1 MLSPTSFPSENAAAL
16 LVQDEPLYE
25 IVDGQRVDLQPMS
38 VYTAWLASRLHGQLW
53 PYVEE
58 HGFGTCVMEMLF
70 ILDAERNLRRRPD
83 VAFVSA
89 DRWPLD
95 REFPVTGDWDVV
107 PDLAVEVISPND
119 IFKDVLAKLHEYF
132 QYGVQLVWTVVPDAQ
147 QVYVY
152 DSPTQVRILTV
163 RDTLPGSKIL
173 PDFRLP
179 LASLFQRS
187 ASTQVVPG
195 S

>member
-1 MLSPTSFPSENAAAL
+1 MLSPTLLTSENDVAL

-25 IVDGQRVDLQPMS
+25 IVDGQRVDVPPMS
-38 VYTAWLASRLHGQLW
+38 VYTTWLASRLHGLLW

-95 REFPVTGDWDVV
+95 REIPTTGDWDIV

-119 IFKDVLAKLHEYF
+119 IFEDVLTKLHEYF
-132 QYGVQLVWTVVPDAQ
+132 QYGVQLVWAVVPEAQ

-152 DSPTQVRILTV
+152 DSPTQVRILTG
-163 RDTLPGSKIL
+163 RDTLTGDKLL
-173 PDFRLP
+173 PDFHVP
-179 LASLFQRS
+179 LARLFQRS
-187 ASTQVVPG
+187 ASTQVVPE

>member
-1 MLSPTSFPSENAAAL
+1 MLSPTLLTPENDAAL
-16 LVQDEPLYE
+16 LVQDESLYE
-25 IVDGQRVDLQPMS
+25 IVDGQRVDVPPMS
-38 VYTAWLASRLHGQLW
+38 VYTTWLASRLQSRLG

-58 HGFGTCVMEMLF
+58 HGLGTCVMEMLF

-89 DRWPLD
+89 NRWPLD
-95 REFPVTGDWDVV
+95 REIPTTGAWDVV

-119 IFKDVLAKLHEYF
+119 IFQDVLTKLQEYF
-132 QYGVQLVWTVVPDAQ
+132 QYGVQLVWAVVPEAQ

-152 DSPTQVRILTV
+152 DSPTQVRILTI
-163 RDTLPGSKIL
+163 RDTLTGSMIL
-173 PDFRLP
+173 PDFHLP

-187 ASTQVVPG
+187 PATPVIPAS
-195 S
+195 

>member
-1 MLSPTSFPSENAAAL
+1 
-16 LVQDEPLYE
+16 
-25 IVDGQRVDLQPMS
+25 MS
-38 VYTAWLASRLHGQLW
+38 VYTTWLASRLQSRLG

-58 HGFGTCVMEMLF
+58 HELGTCVMEMLF
-70 ILDAERNLRRRPD
+70 ILDVERNLRRRPD

-89 DRWPLD
+89 DRWPLA
-95 REFPVTGDWDVV
+95 REIPITGDWAIV

-119 IFKDVLAKLHEYF
+119 IFQDVLAKLHEYF
-132 QYGVQLVWTVVPDAQ
+132 QYGVQLVWTVVPEAQ

-152 DSPTQVRILTV
+152 DAPTQVRILTV
-163 RDTLPGSKIL
+163 HDTLTGNRIL

-187 ASTQVVPG
+187 ASTQVVQDREAMRGCRSPKHD
-195 S
+195 SSAS

>member
-1 MLSPTSFPSENAAAL
+1 MLSPSLLSSENDAAV
-16 LVQDEPLYE
+16 LVQDETLYE
-25 IVDGQRVDLQPMS
+25 MVDGQRVDVPPMS
-38 VYTAWLASRLHGQLW
+38 VYTTWLASRLHGRLW

-58 HGFGTCVMEMLF
+58 HGLGTCVMEMLF
-70 ILDAERNLRRRPD
+70 ILDAERNLRRRPN

-95 REFPVTGDWDVV
+95 REIPTIGDWAIV

-119 IFKDVLAKLHEYF
+119 IFKDVITKLQEYF
-132 QYGVQLVWTVVPDAQ
+132 QYGVQLVWAVVPEAQ

-163 RDTLPGSKIL
+163 RDTLTGSKIL
-173 PDFRLP
+173 PDFHLP

-187 ASTQVVPG
+187 PSTQVVPG

>member
-1 MLSPTSFPSENAAAL
+1 MLSPTLLTSENDVAL

-25 IVDGQRVDLQPMS
+25 IVDGQRVDLPPMS
-38 VYTAWLASRLHGQLW
+38 VYTTWLASRLQGRLW

-58 HGFGTCVMEMLF
+58 HGLGTCVMEMLF

-95 REFPVTGDWDVV
+95 WEIPTTGDWDIV

-119 IFKDVLAKLHEYF
+119 IFKDVLTKLHEYF
-132 QYGVQLVWTVVPDAQ
+132 QYGVQLVWAVVPEAQ

-163 RDTLPGSKIL
+163 RDTLTGSKVL
-173 PDFRLP
+173 PDFHLP
-179 LASLFQRS
+179 LANLFQRS
-187 ASTQVVPG
+187 AATQGVPG

>member
-1 MLSPTSFPSENAAAL
+1 MPSPVLLTSEHEAAL

-25 IVDGQRVDLQPMS
+25 IVDGQRVDLPPMS
-38 VYTAWLASRLHGQLW
+38 VYTTWLASRLHGRLW

-58 HGFGTCVMEMLF
+58 HGLGTCVMGMLF

-95 REFPVTGDWDVV
+95 REIPTTGDWAIV
-107 PDLAVEVISPND
+107 PDLAVEVISPNEL
-119 IFKDVLAKLHEYF
+119 FQDVILKLREYF
-132 QYGVQLVWTVVPDAQ
+132 QYGVRLVWAVVPEAQ

-163 RDTLPGSKIL
+163 RDTLTGGMIL
-173 PDFRLP
+173 PDFHLP

-187 ASTQVVPG
+187 PSTQGVPG